1 MLRAKSLKKRVLFN
15 ENTKY
20 REGKERKR
28 EETSLAELL
37 WGSAQTTTNKLYKH
51 PSDSEP

>member
-1 MLRAKSLKKRVLFN
+1 MLRAKSLRKRVLFN

-37 WGSAQTTTNKLYKH
+37 
-51 PSDSEP
+51 